1 MPPPRNSTIKCFVK
15 TAVPVVVGFVFLAAA
30 ALAQPPDTNLASLV
44 HRDVIAPHWFAGSS
58 GQSNLF
64 WYRVDLAGHEREFV
78 LVDAAAGRR
87 GPAFDH
93 ARLAA
98 ALGDL
103 TKRAITASRLPF
115 DAIRFSNDGKSLR
128 LIATN
133 AAWDCDLATYK
144 VTESARA
151 AADSILAAGPGLGRR
166 GGGAGGGAAGGA
178 RRGGRPSGP
187 AIPSPDGK
195 WEVLVRGHNL
205 FLREVRSGRTEP
217 LTYDGNPGSSYAR
230 TAEEERSV
238 GMNYEARDP
247 EIPTPDVYW
256 SPDSRHFVAMRYQP
270 GTVRAVYE
278 VESSPEDQF
287 QPRLESYP
295 YLKPGDTVPVHKPRL
310 FDAAARK
317 EIPLDDSLFANP
329 WSIGDL
335 RWNSNSAGFT
345 FLFNQR
351 GHQALRILGVDA
363 QSGAVKPIVDEAS
376 KTFICYSGKFFAEY
390 LDDTSEII
398 WMSERDG
405 WNHLYL
411 YDAKTGAVKNQITR
425 GEWVVRSVDRVDR
438 EKRQVFFQA
447 SGIVPGQDP
456 YYLQYCRVNFDGT
469 GLTVLTEGDG
479 THAVQLSPDRAFLI
493 DTWSRVDQPAVS
505 VLRNA
510 ADGRAVCKLEEA
522 DAGELLATGWK
533 APERFAAKGRDG
545 VTDIYGVIW
554 QPKKFDGDGKY
565 PVIENIYAGPQSSSA
580 PTAFRAAS
588 QQQKLADLG
597 FIVVQMDG
605 MGTANRSK
613 KFHDVC
619 YKNLADAGFPDRILW
634 IEAAAARYSNF
645 DLGRVGIYGTSAG
658 GQNALR
664 GLLSHGDFYKAG
676 VSDSGC
682 HDNRMDKIW
691 WNEQWMGWPLDESYP
706 RSSNVTDAY
715 KLQGRLLLMVG
726 EMDKNVDPSSTMQ
739 VVNALIKAK
748 KDFEL
753 LYMPGAG
760 HGVAGTPYGA
770 HRLEEFFV
778 RAFLGKS
785 QLGDANAVPAAP
797 AP

>member
-1 MPPPRNSTIKCFVK
+1 MKTFLKPFVLG
-15 TAVPVVVGFVFLAAA
+15 VLFLAAA
-30 ALAQPPDTNLASLV
+30 AFAQPTGTNTPILV
-44 HRDVIAPHWFAGSS
+44 HRDSIVPHWFAGTN
-58 GQSNLF
+58 GQTNQF
-64 WYRVDLAGHEREFV
+64 WYRVDLADHQREFV
-78 LVDAAAGRR
+78 LVDAVAGQR

-93 ARLAA
+93 ARLAK

-103 TKRAITASRLPF
+103 TSSNIAPTRLPF
-115 DAIRFSNDGKSLR
+115 DAIKFSDDGKSLR
-128 LIATN
+128 LVATN
-133 AAWDCDLATYK
+133 AAWECDLAAYK
-144 VTESARA
+144 VTESTRT
-151 AADSILAAGPGLGRR
+151 AADSALTAGAGLGRR
-166 GGGAGGGAAGGA
+166 GGGGAAAGGGRRGA
-178 RRGGRPSGP
+178 RASGP
-187 AIPSPDGK
+187 AIASPDGK

-205 FLREVRSGRTEP
+205 FLRDVKSNNVAP
-217 LTYDGNPGSSYAR
+217 LTYDGNPTSSYAR
-230 TAEEERSV
+230 NADEERSV
-238 GMNYEARDP
+238 GMNFEVRDP
-247 EIPTPDVYW
+247 DIPTPDAYW
-256 SPDSRHFVAMRYQP
+256 SPDSRHLVAMRYQP
-270 GTVRAVYE
+270 GTTRSVYE

-287 QPRLESYP
+287 QPKLESYP
-295 YLKPGDTVPVHKPRL
+295 YLKPGDTVPIHKPHL
-310 FDAAARK
+310 FDIESKK
-317 EIPLDDSLFANP
+317 EIPVDDSLYANP
-329 WSIGDL
+329 WSISEL
-335 RWNSNSAGFT
+335 RWGSNSAGFS

-363 QSGAVKPIVDEAS
+363 SSGAVKPIVDEES
-376 KTFICYSGKFFAEY
+376 KTFICYSGKFFSEY

-411 YDAKTGAVKNQITR
+411 YDAKTGAVKNQITK
-425 GEWVVRSVDRVDR
+425 GEWVVRSVNRVDR
-438 EKRQVFFQA
+438 EKREIYFQA
-447 SGIVPGQDP
+447 GGIVPGQDP

-469 GLTVLTEGDG
+469 GLAVLTVGDG
-479 THAVQLSPDRAFLI
+479 THVVQDSPGHVFFI
-493 DTWSRVDQPAVS
+493 DTWSRVDQPPVS
-505 VLRNA
+505 VLRKT
-510 ADGRAVCKLEEA
+510 ADGKVVCKLEEA
-522 DAGELLATGWK
+522 DASELYATGWK

-554 QPKKFDGDGKY
+554 RPKNFDEHAKY
-565 PVIENIYAGPQSSSA
+565 PVIEDIYAGPQGSFA
-580 PTAFRAAS
+580 PKPFRAAS

-634 IEAAAARYSNF
+634 IKAAAAKYASF

-706 RSSNVTDAY
+706 RSSNVTDAHL
-715 KLQGRLLLMVG
+715 LQGRLLLMVG

-739 VVNALIKAK
+739 VVNALIKSK

-770 HRLEEFFV
+770 HRLEEFFI
-778 RAFLGKS
+778 RTFLGKS
-785 QLGDANAVPAAP
+785 QLGDANAVTAAP

>member
-1 MPPPRNSTIKCFVK
+1 MK
-15 TAVPVVVGFVFLAAA
+15 TAVSLAFGFVFLAAA
-30 ALAQPPDTNLASLV
+30 ALAQPPDTNITSLV
-44 HRDVIAPHWFAGSS
+44 HRDVIAPHWLAGTS
-58 GQSNLF
+58 GQPNLF
-64 WYRVDLAGHEREFV
+64 WYRVDLADHQREFV

-103 TKRAITASRLPF
+103 TKTAIAPARLPF
-115 DAIRFSNDGKSLR
+115 NAIRFSNNGKSLH

-144 VTESARA
+144 VTESTRT
-151 AADSILAAGPGLGRR
+151 AADSVLAAGPGLGRR
-166 GGGAGGGAAGGA
+166 GGGGGGGAGRGA
-178 RRGGRPSGP
+178 RASGP

-205 FLREVRSGRTEP
+205 FLRDVKSSRVEP
-217 LTYDGNPGSSYAR
+217 LTYDGNPGGSYAR
-230 TAEEERSV
+230 SAEEERSV
-238 GMNYEARDP
+238 GMNYQVRDP

-256 SPDSRHFVAMRYQP
+256 SPDSRRLVAMRYQP
-270 GTVRAVYE
+270 GTLRTVYE

-287 QPRLESYP
+287 QPKLESYP
-295 YLKPGDTVPVHKPRL
+295 YLKPGDAVPIHKPRL
-310 FDAAARK
+310 FDVAARK
-317 EIPLDDSLFANP
+317 EIPLDDSLYANP
-329 WSIGDL
+329 WSISDL
-335 RWNSNSAGFT
+335 RWNSNSAAFT

-390 LDDTSEII
+390 LDDTAEII

-411 YDAKTGAVKNQITR
+411 YDAKTGAVKSQITK
-425 GEWVVRSVDRVDR
+425 GQWVVRSVERVDR
-438 EKRQVFFQA
+438 EKRQVFFLA
-447 SGIVPGQDP
+447 GGIVPGQDP
-456 YYLQYCRVNFDGT
+456 YYLHYCRVNFDGT
-469 GLTVLTEGDG
+469 GLTALTEGDG

-493 DTWSRVDQPAVS
+493 DTWSRVDLPPVS

-510 ADGRAVCKLEEA
+510 ADGKAVCPLEEA
-522 DAGELLATGWK
+522 DAEELFATGWK

-554 QPKKFDGDGKY
+554 RPQQFDERGKY
-565 PVIENIYAGPQSSSA
+565 PVIENIYAGPQGSFA
-580 PTAFRAAS
+580 PKPFRAAS
-588 QQQKLADLG
+588 PQQKLADLG

-634 IEAAAARYSNF
+634 IQAAAARYSGF
-645 DLGRVGIYGTSAG
+645 DLSRVGIYGTSAG

-706 RSSNVTDAY
+706 RSSNVTDAHL
-715 KLQGRLLLMVG
+715 LQGRLLLMVG
-726 EMDKNVDPSSTMQ
+726 EMDRNVDPSSTMQ

-778 RAFLGKS
+778 RTFLGKS
-785 QLGDANAVPAAP
+785 QLGDVNALPAAP
-797 AP
+797 AR